1 MNSLLDSI
9 AKRLIDLGCDIKEY
23 DFNIVIYFS
32 SKIEQEILN
41 ETNQIT
47 LPIELSYVVVERV
60 VGEVLKFSKQSKL
73 FTEEEIE
80 GIISSL
86 TMGDT
91 SVSYDTN
98 LSVEARFDIMVSE
111 LIHYGNEQIIRFR
124 QIVW

>member
-1 MNSLLDSI
+1 MNGLLDSI
-9 AKRLIDLGCDIKEY
+9 IKRLIDLGCDIKEY

-60 VGEVLKFSKQSKL
+60 VGEVLKFNKQSKL

-80 GIISSL
+80 GIVSSL
-86 TMGDT
+86 SMGDT

-98 LSVEARFDIMVSE
+98 LSTEARFDSMVSE

>member
-1 MNSLLDSI
+1 MNGLLDSI
-9 AKRLIDLGCDIKEY
+9 IKRLIDLGCDIKEY

-41 ETNQIT
+41 ETNHIT
-47 LPIELSYVVVERV
+47 LPTELSYVVVERV
-60 VGEVLKFSKQSKL
+60 VGEVLKFNKQSKL

-80 GIISSL
+80 GIVSSL
-86 TMGDT
+86 SMGDT

-98 LSVEARFDIMVSE
+98 LSTEARFDSMVSE

>member
-86 TMGDT
+86 SMGDT